1 VVAGARA
8 WRSSGQQGLSSDRT
22 TWGRTRLFR
31 PARALMMNDR
41 VRFRIAGLLVALL
54 TACSSTSTSTTTIE
68 RVTNPDELKPLAF
81 LSAGEVSRR
90 DIEARLGVPWST
102 YEERRIVIYHLNQ
115 LAEPIRRAERNS
127 NLHLVIVYAKDDRVQ
142 RWSLVQTDR
151 PK

>member
-1 VVAGARA
+1 
-8 WRSSGQQGLSSDRT
+8 
-22 TWGRTRLFR
+22 
-31 PARALMMNDR
+31 MNDR
-41 VRFRIAGLLVALL
+41 LRVWAAGLLVATL
-54 TACSSTSTSTTTIE
+54 TACSSTTTSTTTIE
-68 RVTNPDELKPLAF
+68 RVTNPEELKPLAF

-90 DIEARLGVPWST
+90 DFEDRLGAPWST
-102 YEERRIVIYHLNQ
+102 YDERRIVIYHLDQ